1 MRTPL
6 PTSVDVPAPVERA
19 SAPPEPR
26 RRRDWRVPLGALGV
40 IVALLAG
47 YWLVSGGAEPTTR
60 VSVDGRTV
68 WVGGRRPTVARALTA
83 GRALPHDGVLF
94 SVLTHR
100 VIDAHAA
107 PAQIF
112 LDDAPTSLRDPVK
125 AGDRIVI
132 TGGADSTEKVVSR
145 RVQGLG
151 PGLPPVEDRI
161 WISPA
166 GTEEAQV
173 GELSGEIVSR
183 SPTTAKGEPAHAETG
198 KVVALTFDD
207 GPDPRWTPAILQLLK
222 EENVRATFCT
232 IGYLA
237 QRHPELVKAEFDAG
251 QTLCDH
257 SMHHILDLPS
267 RPHPQIIDEVDQ
279 AADVIRS
286 ITGENPL
293 FYRPPGGN
301 VNQDVID
308 TAHQR
313 GLRVLK
319 WGVDPKDY
327 TRPPAPVILARVEA
341 KVGPG
346 SVILLHDGGGDRSQ
360 TVAMLKQLID
370 ELKSRGFTFYN
381 WQ

>member
-1 MRTPL
+1 
-6 PTSVDVPAPVERA
+6 VA
-19 SAPPEPR
+19 SALAAARLRPR
-26 RRRDWRVPLGALGV
+26 
-40 IVALLAG
+40 
-47 YWLVSGGAEPTTR
+47 
-60 VSVDGRTV
+60 
-68 WVGGRRPTVARALTA
+68 
-83 GRALPHDGVLF
+83 DGVLL
-94 SVLTHR
+94 SVVTHR

-107 PAQIF
+107 PAQLF
-112 LDDAPTSLRDPVK
+112 LDDAPAQPGQRVR
-125 AGDRIVI
+125 AGDRIVVKE
-132 TGGADSTEKVVSR
+132 GADATEKVVTR
-145 RVQGLG
+145 RVEGLG

-161 WISPA
+161 WISP
-166 GTEEAQV
+166 GGIEEAEV
-173 GELSGEIVSR
+173 GEHSGEIVSR
-183 SPTTAKGEPAHAETG
+183 SGAVAAAEPAHAETG
-198 KVVALTFDD
+198 MVVALSFDD
-207 GPDPRWTPAILQLLK
+207 GPDPRWTPEVLQILK
-222 EENVRATFCT
+222 DENVKATFCT

-251 QTLCDH
+251 HLICDH
-257 SMHHILDLPS
+257 SMHHILTLPS

-301 VNQDVID
+301 LNPDIIN

-327 TRPPAPVILARVEA
+327 TKPPAPVILARIEA

-346 SVILLHDGGGDRSQ
+346 AVILMHDGGGDRSQ

-370 ELKSRGFTFYN
+370 DLKKRGFTFYN
-381 WQ
+381 WM